1 MPTTQVTTAPRR
13 GFVPT
18 LVFLALVVSLV
29 SSLGAPLIPTIAQD
43 YGVSLTSAQWS
54 LTLAL
59 LVGAI
64 GTPVLGRLGDGRH
77 RRRAV
82 LIAVAGV
89 LVGSLLATLPLG
101 FAALLAGR
109 AMQGFG
115 LGLVPMAMSL
125 ARDHVP
131 GEHGRRTV
139 ALLSV
144 SAVAG
149 VGLGYPVTGVVAELG
164 GLHGAFAFG
173 SLLSGLAL
181 AAAWRVLP
189 HEPDRATHPLDVR
202 GAVLLGL
209 GFSGLLLALAEG
221 ERWGWSSGRT
231 IGLTVVATLLLAGFV
246 ALSRRVAHPLVD
258 LALMRHKGVLL
269 ADVTGLLSGV
279 VMYLLLSMVI
289 RLVQTPTSTGY
300 GIGASVVVG
309 GFVLLPMSVL
319 SFSAGRL
326 VPLLTRRLRTE
337 WLLPLGTV
345 TFGAGALVFAFGRS
359 SLWQLFVVMGVVG
372 LGVGLTVSV
381 MPALILGTVPA
392 DETGSATGFNQ
403 VLRTAG
409 FSAGSALSATVLEAA
424 TPDGAQFPDASGYQ
438 TGAYLAVALC
448 VAILLVVVPLVLRTR
463 PGTRDHL
470 PLEVSP
476 EPVADAL
483 AGVGPAR

>member
-1 MPTTQVTTAPRR
+1 MRTTGR

-29 SSLGAPLIPTIAQD
+29 SSLGAPLIPTIAREYD
-43 YGVSLTSAQWS
+43 VSLTSAQWS

-82 LIAVAGV
+82 LIAVTGV
-89 LVGSLLATLPLG
+89 LIGSLLATLPLG
-101 FAALLAGR
+101 FGALLAGR

-131 GEHGRRTV
+131 GERGHRTV

-149 VGLGYPVTGVVAELG
+149 VGLGYPVTGVVAEVA

-173 SLLSGLAL
+173 AVLSGLAL
-181 AAAWRVLP
+181 AAAWWVLP
-189 HEPDRATHPLDVR
+189 REPDRVTHRLDVR

-209 GFSGLLLALAEG
+209 GFSGLLLVLAEG
-221 ERWGWSSGRT
+221 ERWGWASPRT
-231 IGLTVVATLLLAGFV
+231 LGLVAGSVLLLAGFV
-246 ALSRRVAHPLVD
+246 TASNRVAHPLVD
-258 LALMRHKGVLL
+258 LHLLRHRGVLL

-309 GFVLLPMSVL
+309 GLVLLPMSAL

-326 VPLLTRRLRTE
+326 VPLFTRRLRAE
-337 WLLPLGTV
+337 WLLPVGTL
-345 TFGAGALVFAFGRS
+345 TFAAGALVFALGRG
-359 SLWQLFVVMGVVG
+359 SLWQLVVVMGIVG

-381 MPALILGTVPA
+381 MPALILGSVPA
-392 DETGSATGFNQ
+392 SETGSATGFNQ
-403 VLRTAG
+403 VLRMAG

-424 TPDGAQFPDASGYQ
+424 TPVGAGFPDASGYQ
-438 TGAYLAVALC
+438 TGAYVALALC
-448 VAILLVVVPLVLRTR
+448 AAILVVVVPLVVRTR
-463 PGTRDHL
+463 PDRGPTVR
-470 PLEVSP
+470 EQSC

-483 AGVGPAR
+483 AGASPAR

>member
-1 MPTTQVTTAPRR
+1 MHTTPRR

-131 GEHGRRTV
+131 GERGRRTV

-149 VGLGYPVTGVVAELG
+149 VGLGYPVTGVVAEVG

-173 SLLSGLAL
+173 AVLSGLAL
-181 AAAWRVLP
+181 AAAWWVLP
-189 HEPDRATHPLDVR
+189 HEPDRVTHPLDLR
-202 GAVLLGL
+202 GAGLLGL

-221 ERWGWSSGRT
+221 ERWGWGSPRT
-231 IGLTVVATLLLAGFV
+231 LVLALVSVVLLAGFV
-246 ALSRRVAHPLVD
+246 VLANRVAHPLVD
-258 LALMRHKGVLL
+258 LHLLRHKGVLL

-326 VPLLTRRLRTE
+326 VPLFTRRLRAE
-337 WLLPLGTV
+337 WLLPIGTV
-345 TFGAGALVFAFGRS
+345 TFAVGAVVFAVGRG

-381 MPALILGTVPA
+381 MPALILGSVPPE
-392 DETGSATGFNQ
+392 ETGSATGFNQ

-424 TPDGAQFPDASGYQ
+424 TPLGARFPDDSGYQ
-438 TGAYLAVALC
+438 TGAYVALALC
-448 VAILLVVVPLVLRTR
+448 VVILLVVIPLVLRTR
-463 PGTRDHL
+463 PADRAVAVPD
-470 PLEVSP
+470 VSF

-483 AGVGPAR
+483 AGASTAR

>member
-1 MPTTQVTTAPRR
+1 MHTTPRR

-149 VGLGYPVTGVVAELG
+149 VGLGYPVTGIVAEVG

-173 SLLSGLAL
+173 ALLSGLAL
-181 AAAWRVLP
+181 AAAWWVLP
-189 HEPDRATHPLDVR
+189 HEPGRITHPLDVR
-202 GAVLLGL
+202 GAGLLGL

-221 ERWGWSSGRT
+221 ERWGWASPRT
-231 IGLTVVATLLLAGFV
+231 LVLTLVSALLLAGFV
-246 ALSRRVAHPLVD
+246 VLSNRVAHPLVD
-258 LALMRHKGVLL
+258 LHLLRHKGVLL

-309 GFVLLPMSVL
+309 GLVLLPMSAL

-326 VPLLTRRLRTE
+326 VPFLTRRLRTE

-345 TFGAGALVFAFGRS
+345 TFGVGALVFALGRG
-359 SLWQLFVVMGVVG
+359 SLWQLFVVMGIVG

-392 DETGSATGFNQ
+392 EETGSATGFNQ

-424 TPDGAQFPDASGYQ
+424 TRDGARFPDASGYQ
-438 TGAYLAVALC
+438 TGAYVALGLC
-448 VAILLVVVPLVLRTR
+448 IAILCVVVPLVLRTR
-463 PGTRDHL
+463 PEDRDL
-470 PLEVSP
+470 AVPDVVT

-483 AGVGPAR
+483 AGVSASR